1 MAQQNKTILISG
13 GVTGIGRA
21 TALRFLEIGWQVV
34 DPDGNVVSSGT
45 LTRAEMTSELIQKI
59 AQEE

>member
-1 MAQQNKTILISG
+1 MSEPVLEPTQ
-13 GVTGIGRA
+13 
-21 TALRFLEIGWQVV
+21 EIGWQVV